1 MSNKK
6 NNLLFKNTI
15 FLYILMFTKMIFPM
29 LTLPYLT
36 RVLSIEH
43 YGVVAYVKAYNS
55 YIQLLLDF
63 GFILSAT
70 KYVVQNIEDKNK
82 LGKIT
87 GNVFVEKAILGVGG
101 VIATLILSESIQILS
116 ENKLFVWLFLV
127 SSLMTIFIPDFLF
140 RGLEKMEYVAYPF
153 VVSKTIVLM
162 LTFVLIKGNSD
173 FLMIPILEIVG
184 NGLAAII
191 SIIFIYTN
199 KISISFDNL
208 QIWISD
214 IKESSVYFFSN
225 FATTIFGALT
235 TLIVGVYMG
244 KVEIAYWSVCM
255 QIVAAAKS
263 MYNPIVNSI
272 YPHMLKTT
280 DWNLIKKLSKLF
292 AIPITIGSLVVL
304 FFGNTIMSVI
314 GGSNFYAAGD
324 ILKVLIPVFV
334 VSFYSMLIG
343 WPVLGAR
350 GLVKETTMTT
360 VVSAVIQ
367 ILGIFILIRFNRFEL
382 IALAICCDISEIYL
396 LVSRMVY
403 LRKLK

>member
-1 MSNKK
+1 MPDKKK
-6 NNLLFKNTI
+6 NLLLRNTI
-15 FLYILMFTKMIFPM
+15 FLYVLMFTKMIFPM

-70 KYVVQNIEDKNK
+70 KYVVKFTDDKEK

-87 GNVFVEKAILGVGG
+87 GNVFAEKSILGCLG
-101 VIATLILSESIQILS
+101 ILSTLILVNVIPILS
-116 ENKLFVWLFLV
+116 QNQLFVWLFLI
-127 SSLMTIFIPDFLF
+127 SSLVTIFIPDFLF
-140 RGLEKMEYVAYPF
+140 RGLEKMEYVTYPF
-153 VVSKTIVLM
+153 VVSKTIVLA

-173 FLMIPILEIVG
+173 FLLIPILEIVG
-184 NGLAAII
+184 NALAAVI
-191 SIIFIYTN
+191 SIFFIYKQ
-199 KISISFDNL
+199 KIKILFDDYRV
-208 QIWISD
+208 WFTD

-235 TLIVGVYMG
+235 TLIVGIYMG

-272 YPHMLKTT
+272 YPHMIKTL
-280 DWNLIKKLSKLF
+280 DWKLIKKLAKLF
-292 AIPITIGSLVVL
+292 AIPITIGSVIVL
-304 FFGNTIMSVI
+304 FFGNTIMSII
-314 GGSNFYAAGD
+314 GGSDFYAAGNV
-324 ILKVLIPVFV
+324 LKVLIPVFV

-350 GLVKETTMTT
+350 GLVKETTFTT
-360 VVSAVIQ
+360 VISAVIQ
-367 ILGIFILIRFNRFEL
+367 VLGIFILIVLHKFEL

-396 LVSRMVY
+396 LVSRMLY
-403 LRKLK
+403 LRKL

>member
-1 MSNKK
+1 MPDKKK
-6 NNLLFKNTI
+6 NLLLRNTI
-15 FLYILMFTKMIFPM
+15 FLYVLMFTKMIFPM

-70 KYVVQNIEDKNK
+70 KYVVKFTDDKEK

-87 GNVFVEKAILGVGG
+87 GNVFAEKSILGCLG
-101 VIATLILSESIQILS
+101 ILSTLILVNVIPILS
-116 ENKLFVWLFLV
+116 QNQLFVWLFLI
-127 SSLMTIFIPDFLF
+127 SSLVTIFILDFLF
-140 RGLEKMEYVAYPF
+140 RGLEKMEYVTYPF
-153 VVSKTIVLM
+153 VVSKTIVLA

-173 FLMIPILEIVG
+173 FLLIPILEIVG
-184 NGLAAII
+184 NALAAVI
-191 SIIFIYTN
+191 SIFFIYKQ
-199 KISISFDNL
+199 KIKILFDDYRV
-208 QIWISD
+208 WFTD

-235 TLIVGVYMG
+235 TLIVGIYMG

-272 YPHMLKTT
+272 YPHMIKTL
-280 DWNLIKKLSKLF
+280 DWKLIKKLAKLF
-292 AIPITIGSLVVL
+292 AIPITIGSVIVL
-304 FFGNTIMSVI
+304 FFGNTIMSII
-314 GGSNFYAAGD
+314 GGSDFYAAGNV
-324 ILKVLIPVFV
+324 LKVLIPVFV

-350 GLVKETTMTT
+350 GLVKETTFTT
-360 VVSAVIQ
+360 VISAVIQ
-367 ILGIFILIRFNRFEL
+367 VLGIFILIVLHKFEL

-396 LVSRMVY
+396 LVSRMLY
-403 LRKLK
+403 LRKL

>member
-1 MSNKK
+1 MPNKK
-6 NNLLFKNTI
+6 KNLLLRNTI
-15 FLYILMFTKMIFPM
+15 FLYVLMFTKMIFPM

-70 KYVVQNIEDKNK
+70 KYIVKFTDDKEK

-87 GNVFVEKAILGVGG
+87 GNVFAEKAILGLLG
-101 VIATLILSESIQILS
+101 ILSTVILANSIPILS
-116 ENKLFVWLFLV
+116 NNQLFVWLFLI
-127 SSLMTIFIPDFLF
+127 SSLVTIFIPDFLF
-140 RGLEKMEYVAYPF
+140 RGLEKMEYVTYPF
-153 VVSKTIVLM
+153 VVSKTIVLA

-173 FLMIPILEIVG
+173 FLLIPILEIVG
-184 NGLAAII
+184 NSLAAVI
-191 SIIFIYTN
+191 SIFFIYKQ
-199 KISISFDNL
+199 KIQIQFDDYRV
-208 QIWISD
+208 WFSD

-235 TLIVGVYMG
+235 TLIVGIYMG

-272 YPHMLKTT
+272 YPHMLKTL
-280 DWNLIKKLSKLF
+280 DWKLIKKLSKLF
-292 AIPITIGSLVVL
+292 AIPITIGSLIVL
-304 FFGNTIMSVI
+304 FFGNTIMSII
-314 GGSNFYAAGD
+314 GGSDFYAAGD
-324 ILKVLIPVFV
+324 VLKFLIPVFV

-350 GLVKETTMTT
+350 GLVKETTLTT
-360 VVSAVIQ
+360 VISAVIQ
-367 ILGIFILIRFNRFEL
+367 VLGIVILIVFHKFEL

-396 LVSRMVY
+396 LVSRMFY
-403 LRKLK
+403 LRKL

>member
-1 MSNKK
+1 MPDKKK
-6 NNLLFKNTI
+6 NLLLRNTI
-15 FLYILMFTKMIFPM
+15 FLYVLMFTKMIFPM

-70 KYVVQNIEDKNK
+70 KYVVKFTDDKEK

-87 GNVFVEKAILGVGG
+87 GNVFAEKSILGCLG
-101 VIATLILSESIQILS
+101 ILSTLILVNVIPILS
-116 ENKLFVWLFLV
+116 QNQLFVWLFLI
-127 SSLMTIFIPDFLF
+127 SSLVTIFIPDFLF
-140 RGLEKMEYVAYPF
+140 RGLENLEYVTYPF
-153 VVSKTIVLM
+153 VVSKTIVLA

-173 FLMIPILEIVG
+173 FLLIPILEIVG
-184 NGLAAII
+184 NALAAVI
-191 SIIFIYTN
+191 SIFFIYKQ
-199 KISISFDNL
+199 KIKILFDDYRV
-208 QIWISD
+208 WFTD

-235 TLIVGVYMG
+235 TLIVGIYMG

-272 YPHMLKTT
+272 YPHMIKTL
-280 DWNLIKKLSKLF
+280 DWKLIKKLAKLF
-292 AIPITIGSLVVL
+292 AIPITIGSVIVL
-304 FFGNTIMSVI
+304 FFGNTIMSII
-314 GGSNFYAAGD
+314 GGSDFYAAGNV
-324 ILKVLIPVFV
+324 LKVLIPVFV

-350 GLVKETTMTT
+350 GLVKETTFTT
-360 VVSAVIQ
+360 VISAVIQ
-367 ILGIFILIRFNRFEL
+367 VLGIFILIVLHKFEL

-396 LVSRMVY
+396 LVSRMLY
-403 LRKLK
+403 LRKL